1 MVAGRLMSPTLR
13 YAGLRLVTG
22 AAMLAALSLLVFL
35 LLRAAP
41 GDPVDAYVNPSVA
54 MSAQD
59 MADLRARLGLDRP
72 LPLQYL
78 AWLRQAVQGDL
89 GYSLQG
95 TGEPVLPLVLSRVGP
110 TLLLMLS
117 GLSLGIVLGIGCGVV
132 SAIRRNGVLDLGLSV
147 LAFVGVS
154 SPAFLTALLG
164 LYVFSVR
171 LRIAPSG
178 GMLTT
183 GARFSAADLAA
194 HLALPALLL
203 SIAHTA
209 LITRYTRA
217 AMLEVLDQDYVRT
230 ARAKGAREI
239 AVITHHA
246 LRNALLPVVTLIGS
260 TIGIAIGGAVFI
272 ESVFNWP
279 GMGLLMVTAVR
290 ARDYPVIMG
299 AALLIGA
306 FVILLNLLTD
316 LTYAV
321 IDPRIKVG

>member
-1 MVAGRLMSPTLR
+1 MSPTLR